1 MTMILQCKGTITDQN
16 APFLAL
22 YDDIESKAGSL
33 FLWDAGLSSEH
44 SIETGTTLEN
54 LLQAYQLASDKA
66 FSVAVGSSAAQSA
79 LSTKQLTS
87 KGGLHFITSQAYSGE
102 AYSGEVFSGIRAN
115 AALRTYLAGLANP
128 NLYVSMWTCVT
139 RKAKGQAGKQ
149 APLLS
154 YAQTTSNYLMYLQS
168 VQSQMALS
176 GVSTSKLNKIATSD
190 DVVGVP
196 NYYQGNVTSKSG
208 TGVTASTALTI
219 GSGHYNP
226 FSSITSLNEAPSF
239 ILYRVYIED
248 LSLSGRTYEQVK
260 AIDDAEFAKAFGV
273 GGRFYG
279 DTWSNPSTVLP

>member
-1 MTMILQCKGTITDQN
+1 MTLVLTVDTEFNNPD
-16 APFLAL
+16 APYLTL
-22 YDDIESKAGSL
+22 YDPIESREGSL

-115 AALRTYLAGLANP
+115 AALRTYLADLNNP
-128 NLYVSMWTCVT
+128 NFYVSVWSRVT

-154 YAQTTSNYLMYLQS
+154 FAQTTSNYLMYLQS
-168 VQSQMALS
+168 VQSRMALT
-176 GVSTSKLNKIATSD
+176 GVSTSKLDKIATSD

-196 NYYQGNVTSKSG
+196 NYYQGNVTGKSG
-208 TGVTASTALTI
+208 TGVTASTGLTI

-226 FSSITSLNEAPSF
+226 FTVVTSLNEAPSF

-260 AIDDAEFAKAFGV
+260 AIDDAEFDKAFGV

-279 DTWSNPSTVLP
+279 DTWSDPATVLP

>member
-22 YDDIESKAGSL
+22 YDEIESKTGSL
-33 FLWDAGLSSEH
+33 LLWDAGLSQEH
-44 SIETGTTLEN
+44 SIETGVVLEN
-54 LLQAYQLASDKA
+54 LLQAYPLASDKA
-66 FSVAVGSSAAQSA
+66 FSVAIGGSTAQAA
-79 LSTKQLTS
+79 LSTKQLTP
-87 KGGLHFITSQAYSGE
+87 KGGLHFITSQAYAGE
-102 AYSGEVFSGIRAN
+102 AYGGEVFSGVRAN
-115 AALRTYLAGLANP
+115 AALRNYLASLANP
-128 NLYVSMWTCVT
+128 NLYVSMWTRIT

-154 YAQTTSNYLMYLQS
+154 YAQTTSNYLMFMQS
-168 VQSQMALS
+168 TQTQIALN
-176 GVSTSKLNKIATSD
+176 GVSTSKLNKTATSD

-196 NYYQGNVTSKSG
+196 NCYQGNVTGKSG
-208 TGVTASTALTI
+208 TGVVSSTSLTI

-239 ILYRVYIED
+239 ILYRIYVED
-248 LSLSGRTYEQVK
+248 LSVSGRTYEQVK
-260 AIDDAEFAKAFGV
+260 AIDDAEFNAAFAP